1 MATLPV
7 YRNQSVVTRLTGIN
21 VGSVPKVPNVS
32 TGNGMQALGRAIQDV
47 SVKWQEVQDSAEAL
61 DGKNKLTEQTN
72 ALLQEAQTWSGYN
85 SPKEIK
91 QKQEEMQN
99 RLSAIMGDVT
109 KGFTNPKNAERF
121 SREYELTQAINIQR
135 LNGLFRQKFID
146 DNAANLIKSED
157 RNRRSFIET
166 GNTGYKQSYKTD
178 LQNSFKAGFIDHETY
193 QKKINAA
200 QDWDKDRVFHIA
212 ETDPQAA
219 LDGVNADQFNIN
231 PTEKN
236 EVLRTLNKMK
246 TNKALSDAFQRELNF
261 SENEANLQNYLFS
274 DAPFADKRQMIDK
287 MALMGEI
294 SDNYASKA
302 RTFMTNFNPKHGLVV
317 SNPKVASGLLQR
329 VADLNK
335 NTANATDYLRGY
347 NNIRADALEAYNK
360 GELSAKDFQAFN
372 NQLSIYSRGNVA
384 TNTQVVARRYKEVND
399 YLKNSLPADLRNQ
412 AFLEI
417 WQEMDQIEMQGD
429 KNETELKKMWREKS
443 VEVTTRLATDRR
455 LKATEAYADAT
466 NKSDSQFINELAK
479 RRGTTPE
486 RTEKDIQDT
495 MFLHGLT
502 RDQVLNAL
510 KGNL

>member
-1 MATLPV
+1 MAVLPV
-7 YRNQSVVTRLTGIN
+7 YRTQGNIHVENAR
-21 VGSVPKVPNVS
+21 GSRIEDRS
-32 TGNGMQALGRAIQDV
+32 GEMIGNAVANLGRAV
-47 SVKWQEVQDSAEAL
+47 QEVSAQWQKVQNAEVKL
-61 DGKNKLTEQTN
+61 DAQNKLYKATSAIMEEAQNQPYTN
-72 ALLQEAQTWSGYN
+72 EKDMNAKRKNFHERIGKAMNEIVGGIDNERNAADFMRESQISLMNTDARIDAIFRKKHIDHEAAALLQNEKDNHDQYILTGVGTFKDNFKNTLKTQKEAGY
-85 SPKEIK
+85 I
-91 QKQEEMQN
+91 
-99 RLSAIMGDVT
+99 
-109 KGFTNPKNAERF
+109 
-121 SREYELTQAINIQR
+121 
-135 LNGLFRQKFID
+135 
-146 DNAANLIKSED
+146 SE
-157 RNRRSFIET
+157 
-166 GNTGYKQSYKTD
+166 
-178 LQNSFKAGFIDHETY
+178 ETY
-193 QKKINAA
+193 QKKVMGIDN
-200 QDWDKDRVFHIA
+200 WDKDRVFYIA
-212 ETDPQAA
+212 STDPQVA

-236 EVLRTLNKMK
+236 DVLRTLNKMK
-246 TNKALSDAFQRELNF
+246 TNKALSDAFQRELNY

-274 DAPFADKRQMIDK
+274 DASFADKRQMIDK

-302 RTFMTNFNPKHGLVV
+302 RTFMTNFNPKHGLIV
-317 SNPKVASGLLQR
+317 SNPKIASGLLQR

-347 NNIRADALEAYNK
+347 NNIRADALEAFNN

-372 NQLSIYSRGNVA
+372 NQLSVYSRGNVA

-399 YLKNSLPADLRNQ
+399 YLKNSLPTDLRNQ

-455 LKATEAYADAT
+455 LKATEAYANAT

-479 RRGTTPE
+479 HRGTTPE

-495 MFLHGLT
+495 MFLYGLT
-502 RDQVLNAL
+502 RQQVLNAL

>member
-1 MATLPV
+1 MAVLPV
-7 YRNQSVVTRLTGIN
+7 YRAQGNIHVEKAR
-21 VGSVPKVPNVS
+21 GSRVKNRS
-32 TGNGMQALGRAIQDV
+32 GEMIGNALSNLGRAVQEV
-47 SVKWQEVQDSAEAL
+47 SVQWQKVQNAEVKL
-61 DGKNKLTEQTN
+61 DAQNKLYKATSDLLKEADDQPYTTEKDMEKRKANFKRRLVNAMTEIVDGIDNERNAADFTRESQISLMKTDARIDAIFRN
-72 ALLQEAQTWSGYN
+72 KHLDHEKAALLQNEKDNHDQFVLTGVSTFKDNFKNTLKAQKEAGYL
-85 SPKEIK
+85 S
-91 QKQEEMQN
+91 EEN
-99 RLSAIMGDVT
+99 
-109 KGFTNPKNAERF
+109 
-121 SREYELTQAINIQR
+121 
-135 LNGLFRQKFID
+135 
-146 DNAANLIKSED
+146 
-157 RNRRSFIET
+157 
-166 GNTGYKQSYKTD
+166 
-178 LQNSFKAGFIDHETY
+178 Y
-193 QKKINAA
+193 QKKVMGIDN
-200 QDWDKDRVFHIA
+200 WDKDRVYYIA

-219 LDGVNADQFNIN
+219 LDGVNNDQFNIN

-236 EVLRTLNKMK
+236 EVLKTLKQMK
-246 TNKALSDAFQRELNF
+246 TNKALTDAYQRELNY
-261 SENEANLQNYLFS
+261 SENEANLQKYLFS
-274 DAPFADKRQMIDK
+274 DASFTDKRQMIDK

-294 SDNYASKA
+294 SDNYAAKA
-302 RTFMTNFNPKHGLVV
+302 RTFMTNFNPKHGAVI

-417 WQEMDQIEMQGD
+417 WQEMDQIEMQGG
-429 KNETELKKMWREKS
+429 KSETELKKLWRQKS

>member
-1 MATLPV
+1 MAVLPV
-7 YRNQSVVTRLTGIN
+7 YRTQGNIHVENAR
-21 VGSVPKVPNVS
+21 GSRVEDRGGEMI
-32 TGNGMQALGRAIQDV
+32 GNAVNNLGRAIQEV
-47 SVKWQEVQDSAEAL
+47 SVQWQKTQNAEVKL
-61 DGKNKLTEQTN
+61 DAKNKLYKATSAIVE
-72 ALLQEAQTWSGYN
+72 EAQNQPYTN
-85 SPKEIK
+85 EKDLNAR
-91 QKQEEMQN
+91 QKN
-99 RLSAIMGDVT
+99 LIT
-109 KGFTNPKNAERF
+109 
-121 SREYELTQAINIQR
+121 R
-135 LNGLFRQKFID
+135 LNNEMNKIVGGIDNERNAADFTRESQIDLMNTEARVAGIFRQKHID
-146 DNAANLIKSED
+146 HAAELMINSEKNNRDQFVLTGVNTFRDN
-157 RNRRSFIET
+157 
-166 GNTGYKQSYKTD
+166 YKTD
-178 LQNSFKAGFIDHETY
+178 LESLRNAGYIDHETY

-246 TNKALSDAFQRELNF
+246 TNKALSDAFQRELNY
-261 SENEANLQNYLFS
+261 SENEANLQKYLFS

-429 KNETELKKMWREKS
+429 KSETELKKMWREKS

-510 KGNL
+510 KGDL